1 MTSKYKASG
10 PSKESPRTGRSK
22 KGTGS
27 HLLLD
32 GLRGDSVNY
41 QSFIEN
47 LPVLFYVVSPHPPYS
62 PQYVS
67 PAFKL
72 FGYPLEDWTNDPDI
86 WLRVIHPEDR
96 ERVFDETVVSTKS
109 GEDVDYEYRVID
121 AAGRVRWVRDRG
133 SLIRDDNGNVIYRE
147 GVMLEVTARKRTE
160 AALRESEEQFRR
172 LFENANDIIYV
183 HDLAGNYISM
193 NKAAETV
200 FGYTREEALKM
211 NMAEIAAP
219 DQLEVARNK
228 LLEKIEG
235 RSDQTAYEIDCLKK
249 DGGRITLEV
258 NSTIIRKDGVPIA
271 VQGIARDVT
280 ERKQADEALRE
291 SEIRYREL
299 FENANDLIYTHDL
312 RGNFTSLNRAG
323 ERITGYT
330 REEAVRMNITQVV
343 APESLAAAREMTVRK
358 LATHEPTT
366 YEIEIIAKEGR
377 RVSLELSTR
386 LIMEKGKP
394 IGVQGIGR
402 DITERR
408 RAEDELKLSERRFR
422 QLGEGIYHQ
431 VWTADPDG
439 RLDYVNY
446 RTLQYFGK
454 DSSELLGE
462 GWADCV
468 HPDDLPGCL
477 DRWRESLRTGKIYAV
492 EFRLRRSDGAYRW
505 HRAVANPGSDA
516 DGNIIKWYGTNTD
529 IDDQKR
535 SEEMLNYFARH
546 DSLTGLPN
554 RTEFMRHLR
563 SAIDRAKAIG
573 ASRFAVLFL
582 DLDRFKVIND
592 SLGHIIGDKL
602 LTAIA
607 DRLNSLVR
615 PGDVVA
621 RLGGD
626 EFTIL
631 LNRTGDE
638 NEVIAIADRVQK
650 NLGKP
655 FDIDGY
661 EVFTSASIGII
672 LSDHLEREP
681 EDYLRD
687 ADSAMYRAKES
698 GKARYEVFDREMHVR
713 NLDLLRLETDLRRAV
728 ANNGFQVMYQPIVDL
743 FDGTVTEFEAL
754 LRWNHPERG
763 LISPEEFVT
772 VAEETGLIVPI
783 GHWILQE
790 SCRQLAEWQKQT
802 VCRLSVS
809 VNLSARELMHPSLID
824 KLKGALDASGIK
836 PSQLKLEV
844 TENTVMEQS
853 VRSMRI
859 LRDLRMLG
867 FSLATDDFGT
877 GYSSLSYLEQFPFD
891 RLKIDRTFIDK
902 MNRDER
908 SESIVKTI
916 LMLGEN
922 LGIEVVAEGIET
934 DEQLR
939 RLQLLGCRIGQG
951 YLFSAPVNAEI
962 ASKLIGKSPS
972 RMFPYIPDALNG
984 DPTLFEVTEI
994 Q

>member
-1 MTSKYKASG
+1 MTAKNKASG
-10 PSKESPRTGRSK
+10 RSNESPRTRRSK
-22 KGTGS
+22 KGSGS

-32 GLRGDSVNY
+32 GLKDESVNY
-41 QSFIEN
+41 RSFIEN

-72 FGYPLEDWTNDPDI
+72 FGYPLEDWTNDPEI

-109 GEDVDYEYRVID
+109 GEHVDYEYRVID

-133 SLIRDDNGNVIYRE
+133 SLIRDDYGNVIYRE
-147 GVMLEVTARKRTE
+147 GVMLEVTVRKRTE

-183 HDLAGNYISM
+183 HDLDGNYISM

-219 DQLEVARNK
+219 DQLAIARNK
-228 LLEKIEG
+228 LLEKING

-249 DGGRITLEV
+249 DGSRITLEV

-323 ERITGYT
+323 ERITGYA
-330 REEAVRMNITQVV
+330 REEAVTMNITQVV

-366 YEIEIIAKEGR
+366 YEIDIIAKEGR

-439 RLDYVNY
+439 RLDYVNN

-462 GWADCV
+462 GWAGCV

-563 SAIDRAKAIG
+563 SAIDRANAIG

-638 NEVIAIADRVQK
+638 NEVVAIADRVQK

-728 ANNGFQVMYQPIVDL
+728 ANNGFQVVYQPIVDL

-972 RMFPYIPDALNG
+972 RMFPYMPDALTG